1 MSELN
6 LSALEVGQ
14 LAHTLTEALIE
25 LGINA
30 GERGEN
36 YPLVL
41 ADLVPAIK
49 KLKQSNEA
57 LQGEIKIMEAVQER
71 LSDDLE
77 EKFNQMQVSLIA
89 FVMWKC
95 GRKTLAIDSR
105 EITDTTRFGAQQ
117 IGVKAVDKY
126 TTQYQVRPLK
136 GDRHGR

>member
-57 LQGEIKIMEAVQER
+57 LQGEIKIMEAVQDR
-71 LSDDLE
+71 LSEDLE

>member
-36 YPLVL
+36 YPLFL
-41 ADLVPAIK
+41 ADIVPAIK

-57 LQGEIKIMEAVQER
+57 LQGEIKIMEAVQDR
-71 LSDDLE
+71 LSTDLE

-136 GDRHGR
+136 EKRNGR

>member
-6 LSALEVGQ
+6 LSQLEVGQ

-57 LQGEIKIMEAVQER
+57 LQGEIKIMEAVQDR

-117 IGVKAVDKY
+117 IGVKVVDKY

>member
-1 MSELN
+1 MTELN

>member
-136 GDRHGR
+136 EKRNGR

>member
-57 LQGEIKIMEAVQER
+57 LQGEIKIMEAVQDR
-71 LSDDLE
+71 LSTDLE

-105 EITDTTRFGAQQ
+105 EITDTKRFGAQQ

>member
-1 MSELN
+1 MPDLN
-6 LSALEVGQ
+6 ESQILIEVCK
-14 LAHTLTEALIE
+14 E
-25 LGINA
+25 LGISD
-30 GERGEN
+30 GDREN
-36 YPLVL
+36 IH
-41 ADLVPAIK
+41 DLTAILPAIK

-117 IGVKAVDKY
+117 IGVKAVDKH

>member
-1 MSELN
+1 MTELN
-6 LSALEVGQ
+6 LSSLEVGQ
-14 LAHTLTEALIE
+14 LTHTLTEALIE

-30 GERGEN
+30 GERGEK

-57 LQGEIKIMEAVQER
+57 LHGEIKIMEAVQER

-117 IGVKAVDKY
+117 IGVKAVDKF

-136 GDRHGR
+136 ENRNGR

>member
-1 MSELN
+1 MTELN
-6 LSALEVGQ
+6 LSAAEVGR
-14 LAHTLTEALIE
+14 LTHTLTEALIE